1 MTKFPEVISTV
12 QRRRGWS
19 TEDKVAILDAA
30 FRKGGSVAAAAD
42 RFGVSRGLIYVWRSQ
57 VREGLL
63 PGVAMTDAGV
73 SAFSAVAIAR
83 DAAPDVQALPPP
95 SLAPL
100 AAKSCRAQS
109 FGAQSFGAQSFG
121 AQSFAAKSCDNG
133 HHSSTIEIRLVNG
146 RTIKTH
152 EGIAPDVLAGLVAAL
167 DGGEA

>member
-1 MTKFPEVISTV
+1 MSKLPEVISTV

-57 VREGLL
+57 VREGLM

-83 DAAPDVQALPPP
+83 DAAPDLQGVPPP
-95 SLAPL
+95 SPVPL

-109 FGAQSFGAQSFG
+109 LG
-121 AQSFAAKSCDNG
+121 AKSCDKG

-146 RTIKTH
+146 RTIKTDAR
-152 EGIAPDVLAGLVAAL
+152 IAPDVLAAIITAL
-167 DGGEA
+167 DGRAP

>member
-42 RFGVSRGLIYVWRSQ
+42 RFGVSRALIYIWRSR
-57 VREGLL
+57 VREGVM

-83 DAAPDVQALPPP
+83 DAAPDVQSLPPP
-95 SLAPL
+95 SSTPTV
-100 AAKSCRAQS
+100 KSCRPV
-109 FGAQSFGAQSFG
+109 
-121 AQSFAAKSCDNG
+121 SCEG
-133 HHSSTIEIRLVNG
+133 RHGGTIEIRLTNG
-146 RTIKTH
+146 RTIRTDVS
-152 EGIAPDVLAGLVAAL
+152 IAPNALARLVAAL
-167 DGGEA
+167 DTDARLRQDGGDA

>member
-73 SAFSAVAIAR
+73 SAFSAVAIAHG
-83 DAAPDVQALPPP
+83 AGPDVQALPPP
-95 SLAPL
+95 SSPAPL

-109 FGAQSFGAQSFG
+109 FGAQSF
-121 AQSFAAKSCDNG
+121 AATSSDKG
-133 HHSSTIEIRLVNG
+133 HHSSTVEIRLVNG
-146 RTIKTH
+146 RTIKTDAS
-152 EGIAPDVLAGLVAAL
+152 IAPDVLAAIIMAL
-167 DGGEA
+167 DGGDP

>member
-42 RFGVSRGLIYVWRSQ
+42 RFGVSRALIYIWRSR
-57 VREGLL
+57 VREGLM
-63 PGVAMTDAGV
+63 PGVAMTDAGI
-73 SAFSAVAIAR
+73 SAFSVVTISR
-83 DAAPDVQALPPP
+83 DAAPDVQSLPPP
-95 SLAPL
+95 SPPP
-100 AAKSCRAQS
+100 AATLCR
-109 FGAQSFGAQSFG
+109 
-121 AQSFAAKSCDNG
+121 AKSCDKG
-133 HHSSTIEIRLVNG
+133 RHGSTIEIRLVNG

>member
-83 DAAPDVQALPPP
+83 NAAPDVQALPPP
-95 SLAPL
+95 SPAPR

-109 FGAQSFGAQSFG
+109 FGAQSFT
-121 AQSFAAKSCDNG
+121 AKSCDKG

-146 RTIKTH
+146 RTIKTDAS
-152 EGIAPDVLAGLVAAL
+152 IAPDVLAAIITAL
-167 DGGEA
+167 DGGDP

>member
-42 RFGVSRGLIYVWRSQ
+42 RFGVSRALIYIWRSR
-57 VREGLL
+57 VREGLM

-83 DAAPDVQALPPP
+83 DAAPEVKSLPPP
-95 SLAPL
+95 SPPL
-100 AAKSCRAQS
+100 AAKSCRA
-109 FGAQSFGAQSFG
+109 
-121 AQSFAAKSCDNG
+121 KSCDKG
-133 HHSSTIEIRLVNG
+133 RHGSTIEIRLVNG
-146 RTIKTH
+146 RTIKTD
-152 EGIAPDVLAGLVAAL
+152 ECIAPDVLAAIIAAL
-167 DGGEA
+167 DNDARLRQDGGDA